1 MARKRRRSRKARVA
15 VKQRKCRTFKVR
27 CAGKLYR
34 CHPGR
39 SHRKGMF
46 CKLIGKARKRRSRK
60 RR

>member
-1 MARKRRRSRKARVA
+1 MAKKRTSRRRVKTVA
-15 VKQRKCRTFKVR
+15 KMRKCRSVKIK

-46 CKLIGKARKRRSRK
+46 CKLIGKARKSRRRK
-60 RR
+60 